1 MMTVLLKP
9 GDYLVVAANEV
20 KSEDLNSGVWD
31 KLKQILL
38 LPNTLLEK
46 MASWHFISHSSGHS
60 QQYQPELEG

>member
-1 MMTVLLKP
+1 MMTVLSKP
-9 GDYLVVAANEV
+9 GDNLVVAVNEV

-31 KLKQILL
+31 KLKQISL
-38 LPNTLLEK
+38 LPNTLLEI